1 MDGYDRYNCIP
12 FRGPKETQLTTAF
25 LSSLFLSLSLSLF
38 FVYLIHTQRAIEHTL
53 LETGVRDVSERRSI
67 SSSSSIHRR
76 ENGDVSS
83 PPQSAAKRQ
92 ESVRSNREGR
102 KLGVSGVRRRGFREK
117 GEQGDEKKM
126 GDEGTHGGVELYDR
140 QIAKDAEPYWPQE
153 KLRICITGAG
163 GFIASHLARR
173 LKNEG
178 HHIIAVDW
186 KRNEHMTVRAPSPR

>member
-1 MDGYDRYNCIP
+1 
-12 FRGPKETQLTTAF
+12 
-25 LSSLFLSLSLSLF
+25 
-38 FVYLIHTQRAIEHTL
+38 
-53 LETGVRDVSERRSI
+53 
-67 SSSSSIHRR
+67 
-76 ENGDVSS
+76 VSS

-92 ESVRSNREGR
+92 ESVRSDREGR
-102 KLGVSGVRRRGFREK
+102 KLGVRVVRRRRFGEK
-117 GEQGDEKKM
+117 GEQGDEKM
-126 GDEGTHGGVELYDR
+126 GDEGAHGGVELYDR

-186 KRNEHMTVRAPSPR
+186 KRNEHMTVRAPAPR